1 MLMLMLSYLICFV
14 REDYTAPICVIG
26 LIGFW
31 FNSLEAVK
39 LFFVCIAGTIIL
51 DIVWVSIHGNYL
63 HDYGEIHPEMSLVI
77 ATLVR
82 THKFVLAMSIVQ
94 MFMKAA
100 SLWYIRKFW
109 VTLEQMKVSGD
120 SATEMPAVKTFS
132 ENIDPS
138 SAKKLV
144 KGSKYRIESQDFCQL
159 RFVWS
164 QWKNTALE
172 DFSEN
177 IDVNC
182 IMLNGTTPGMPQEED
197 YVWGNKPMSA
207 CGSISVAHNDPGKGG
222 SASQVIDVNLAQ
234 VKADVKYL
242 VFSVNVHGMDY
253 FRDIAKTTVG
263 LAYGTAA
270 RTAAEFEFSGSAN
283 YPDKHGCLILCV
295 LMRNLEG
302 QWEQR
307 VLEHPC
313 SSPSA
318 MKVEQLLPDIQRMIK
333 ILDEN

>member
-1 MLMLMLSYLICFV
+1 
-14 REDYTAPICVIG
+14 
-26 LIGFW
+26 
-31 FNSLEAVK
+31 
-39 LFFVCIAGTIIL
+39 
-51 DIVWVSIHGNYL
+51 
-63 HDYGEIHPEMSLVI
+63 MSFVI

-82 THKFVLAMSIVQ
+82 THKFVLGMSIIQ
-94 MFMKAA
+94 MLLKLV
-100 SLWYIRKFW
+100 SLWFTRKFW
-109 VTLEQMKVSGD
+109 LTLEQMRMSSSD
-120 SATEMPAVKTFS
+120 SAPAGPAVNTELS
-132 ENIDPS
+132 NIDPS
-138 SAKKLV
+138 TAKKLV

-159 RFVWS
+159 RFIWS

-172 DFSEN
+172 GFSEN

-182 IMLNGTTPGMPQEED
+182 IMLNGATPGMPQEED
-197 YVWGNKPMSA
+197 YVWGDKPMSA
-207 CGSISVAHNDPGKGG
+207 CGSVSVEHHPGKGG
-222 SASQVIDVNLAQ
+222 SAHQVINVNLAQ

-253 FRDIAKTTVG
+253 YRDIAKTTVG

-270 RTAAEFEFSGSAN
+270 RTAAEFEFPGDQN
-283 YPDKHGCLILCV
+283 GTKHGCLMLCV

-318 MKVEQLLPDIQRMIK
+318 MKVEQLLPDIQSVIK
-333 ILDEN
+333 ILDEH